1 MSSSRP
7 SSEFTAVGEEEVDEG
22 GGEDR
27 RLIKEGVELEGGGTG
42 TGDGERGLGSWEVS
56 TYQSRSSIVM
66 ERYTRRKVG

>member
-7 SSEFTAVGEEEVDEG
+7 SSEFTAVREAEVDEG

-27 RLIKEGVELEGGGTG
+27 RLIKESVELDGGGTG
-42 TGDGERGLGSWEVS
+42 TGNGERGLGSWEVS

-66 ERYTRRKVG
+66 ER

>member
-27 RLIKEGVELEGGGTG
+27 RLIKEGAELDGGGTG
-42 TGDGERGLGSWEVS
+42 MGEGERGLGSCEVS
-56 TYQSRSSIVM
+56 M
-66 ERYTRRKVG
+66 